1 MQDRIH
7 RPSLIDGEAALR
19 QAQPRPMPR
28 TIPWRTLCLWTWGAL
43 LAVVVAVWGGS
54 LFGAGM
60 ESARATA
67 QIGGEG
73 K

>member
-1 MQDRIH
+1 MTAR
-7 RPSLIDGEAALR
+7 RLTLIDGEAALR

-28 TIPWRTLCLWTWGAL
+28 TIPWRTLCLWTWGLL
-43 LAVVVAVWGGS
+43 LAAVVAVAAGS

-67 QIGGEG
+67 EIGAEG
-73 K
+73 VE